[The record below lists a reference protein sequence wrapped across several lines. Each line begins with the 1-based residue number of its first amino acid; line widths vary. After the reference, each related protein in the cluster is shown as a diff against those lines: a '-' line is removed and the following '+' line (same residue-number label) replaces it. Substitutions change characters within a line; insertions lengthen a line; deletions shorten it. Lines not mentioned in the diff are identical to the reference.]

1 MFYNIKKLPDCFLF
15 ITYNMMSKLYDPDL
29 DDNISDL
36 GDTLRLLSENHC
48 HIVLSQ
54 S

>member
-1 MFYNIKKLPDCFLF
+1 
-15 ITYNMMSKLYDPDL
+15 MSKLYDPDL
-29 DDNISDL
+29 DDNIADL